1 MGRVARAAARQHV
14 SLEIAVA
21 LMLER
26 SLTVEELT
34 ALDPSLP
41 AILDVH
47 ATAARTNGALSGAA
61 SVYLRQLTGG
71 AGQLLPAAGPL
82 AGPLMIPVRVATR
95 VQRARDERIVG
106 LLEGDLARS
115 VAWERAAL
123 LENRTIAEWASWQA
137 LRLLSR

>member
-34 ALDPSLP
+34 ALDPTLP
-41 AILDVH
+41 AILDVR

-71 AGQLLPAAGPL
+71 AGQPLPAAEPL

-106 LLEGDLARS
+106 LLEGDLAHS